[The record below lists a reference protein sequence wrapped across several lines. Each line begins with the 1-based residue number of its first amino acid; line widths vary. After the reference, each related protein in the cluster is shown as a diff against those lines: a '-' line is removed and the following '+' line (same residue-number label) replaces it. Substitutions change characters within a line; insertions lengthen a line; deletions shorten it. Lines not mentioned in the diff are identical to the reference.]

1 MWRELQLA
9 VKLNNGRPQR
19 RGGRFYISVMG
30 LDSVELIV
38 RIEKF
43 FALEIPDPVAE
54 RLRTVGDV
62 TTWLGEQLGTSGQ
75 RASATRDTVAAAV
88 RTLLT
93 NEHPDQA
100 PQLDASLII
109 WLNTL
114 EAEVRLASQLFATTG
129 LEWPNDAHRPRK
141 NWLGRLVATDYQSF
155 YQTATIGELVNWL
168 VARNYERLLQQPLR
182 SQYEVEQAVI
192 GLSWEQTGVEIPEI
206 QLASN
211 YVNDLGVD

>member
-1 MWRELQLA
+1 
-9 VKLNNGRPQR
+9 
-19 RGGRFYISVMG
+19 MG

-62 TTWLGEQLGTSGQ
+62 ATWLGEQLGTSGQ
-75 RASATRDTVAAAV
+75 RASAVRDTVAAAV

-100 PQLDASLII
+100 LQSDALLVT
-109 WLNTL
+109 WFDTP
-114 EAEVRLASQLFATTG
+114 EAEVRLASQFFAATG
-129 LEWPNDAHRPRK
+129 LEWPSDAHKSRRY
-141 NWLGRLVATDYQSF
+141 NWLGRLVATDYQPF
-155 YQTATIGELVNWL
+155 YQAASVSKLIDWL
-168 VARNYERLLQQPLR
+168 VARNYERLLQPPLYG
-182 SQYEVEQAVI
+182 QYEVEQAVI

-206 QLASN
+206 ELASN